1 MKPIAI
7 TAIILAIF
15 GDLSPGSGHLLAIV
29 SSILAAFS
37 FPGAPILS
45 TIAVGYN
52 ILAVSV
58 PTPRFIFVD
67 LTNLGS
73 AIDQTVDID
82 PIPWQV
88 AVHFL
93 ILVLGILRFWDA
105 QEEAGG

>member
-7 TAIILAIF
+7 TAIILAIL

-58 PTPRFIFVD
+58 PTPQFIFVD
-67 LTNLGS
+67 LADLGN

-105 QEEAGG
+105 QDKVRG

>member
-67 LTNLGS
+67 LADLGN

-88 AVHFL
+88 GIHFL

-105 QEEAGG
+105 QDQVRG

>member
-29 SSILAAFS
+29 SSVLAAFS

-52 ILAVSV
+52 ILAVSI
-58 PTPRFIFVD
+58 PTPRLIFVD
-67 LTNLGS
+67 LADLGS
-73 AIDQTVDID
+73 AIDRTVDID

>member
-15 GDLSPGSGHLLAIV
+15 GDLSPGTGHLLAIV
-29 SSILAAFS
+29 SSVLAAFS

-67 LTNLGS
+67 LTDLGS

-105 QEEAGG
+105 QDKAAG

>member
-58 PTPRFIFVD
+58 PTPQFIFVD
-67 LTNLGS
+67 LADLGN

-88 AVHFL
+88 GIHFL

-105 QEEAGG
+105 QDQVRG